1 MRENSSRNQ
10 DGLKYQKLYNWGRT
24 LIMSGVLRN
33 MDKFPSEHMLQNKLI
48 EAFKGC
54 LESKGI
60 NVTIRREMGRDID
73 GACGQLRKSYMDKEQ
88 EKEGAAVK

>member
-33 MDKFPSEHMLQNKLI
+33 MDKFPSEHMLQNKFDTP
-48 EAFKGC
+48 A
-54 LESKGI
+54 
-60 NVTIRREMGRDID
+60 RRSAMRSTAWSRTG
-73 GACGQLRKSYMDKEQ
+73 
-88 EKEGAAVK
+88 